1 MQEGIRI
8 VGVVGIVIV
17 LPLWCGC
24 NSEARERAK
33 EKQLSEQRAAS
44 EAAHA
49 QVAAFKTP
57 LACYRLD
64 TGDFPTTVQGL
75 QSLCSVPKSLPDAKK
90 WRGPYLKGSV
100 PVDPWGRAYR
110 YVYPG
115 VHDSSFPDI
124 SSDGPDGKGGNE
136 DDIGSW

>member
-1 MQEGIRI
+1 MQGSIRVLSI
-8 VGVVGIVIV
+8 VGLISV

-33 EKQLSEQRAAS
+33 EKELSEQQAAL

-57 LACYRLD
+57 LAAYRLD

-75 QSLCSVPKSLPDAKK
+75 QALRSVPVGLADREK
-90 WRGPYLKGSV
+90 WRGPYLEQDI
-100 PVDPWGRAYR
+100 PVDPWGNALK

-115 VHDSSFPDI
+115 VHDSDIPDVW
-124 SSDGPDGKGGNE
+124 SCGPDGKSGNE